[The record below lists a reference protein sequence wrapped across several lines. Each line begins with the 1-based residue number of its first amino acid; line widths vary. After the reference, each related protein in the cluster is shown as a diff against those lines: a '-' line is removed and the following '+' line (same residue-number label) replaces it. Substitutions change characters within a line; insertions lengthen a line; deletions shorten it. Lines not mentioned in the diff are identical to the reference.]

1 MGNVLFYVHIYFIP
15 KSGGTS
21 FLRSFFYMHLTASR
35 RGFNIYPLQL
45 RQVVEQDNKKFLY
58 L

>member
-1 MGNVLFYVHIYFIP
+1 MSLP
-15 KSGGTS
+15 
-21 FLRSFFYMHLTASR
+21 LFYMHLTASR
-35 RGFNIYPLQL
+35 CGFNIYPLQL